1 MIMTPSTASFVVQCS
16 NKPTTLV
23 TFTSSYMMRLRTVL
37 VLLLSLYIVSCKKE
51 ATQWNS
57 SWSVPLIKD
66 TLTFENWIDSG
77 YVSVNADQSLQL
89 TYSNALF
96 SFDINQYV
104 TIPDTTVVQTF
115 AIPVP
120 SIFASPGANFVND
133 IDEFTFDLDGVEL
146 KQIVISSGKAQIE
159 IKNPLDIPAIFSIS
173 LPGVEKDGIVFQKTE
188 TVPAQ
193 QNGVDG
199 ALNFSLDFSGYTLD
213 LKGEQGNSFNKLQS
227 IMQVSSSADGPST
240 QITNADVFTFTFSLK
255 DIQLDYARGYFGNL
269 LLEDIENLDV
279 ALLNTISSGNIDL
292 ENVQLSI
299 VLKNGIKA
307 SGQVK
312 INEVT
317 SSNTN
322 QSSTLSLT
330 NSDIGVIK
338 NINPATG
345 SWSSLVPSS
354 TTYNFSST
362 NSNIEAFIQNLGS
375 IYTLD
380 YSVELNP
387 LGNTSGGYDE
397 IFSSSKLALNLEA
410 VMPLKIGVDNLV
422 FSDTSAFSLNQD
434 GNQIKIVDGEIVV
447 EVKNSFPFS
456 GELRL
461 ELLDENDAV
470 LTTLVADDKI
480 TEAYSSAATITP
492 VPLVSSSLN
501 YTISSTQIR
510 LLNQT
515 KKIKYTVILDAANSD
530 NQTIYADA
538 QLIID
543 LYTNL
548 NVQTHL

>member
-1 MIMTPSTASFVVQCS
+1 
-16 NKPTTLV
+16 
-23 TFTSSYMMRLRTVL
+23 MMRLRTVL